1 MLKCYFANASF
12 FLRSFTF
19 LFFRRLPFMS
29 LLSMKAAEANRCSCI
44 CPRCAEKYHNK
55 QAAGAFA
62 FLRLVWFLILMLVLD
77 A

>member
-1 MLKCYFANASF
+1 MQVSF
-12 FLRSFTF
+12 CVHLPFY
-19 LFFRRLPFMS
+19 FFRRLPFMY